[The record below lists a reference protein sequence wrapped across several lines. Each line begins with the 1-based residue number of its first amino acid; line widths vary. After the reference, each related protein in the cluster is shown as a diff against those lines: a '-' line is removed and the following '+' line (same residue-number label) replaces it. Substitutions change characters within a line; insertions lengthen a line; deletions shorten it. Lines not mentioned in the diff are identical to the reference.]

1 MPDRAGGAYRW
12 GDTSGRTVVAEVV
25 GARGADGFPWSAM
38 RDGGVRR
45 TPGFMSKEEH
55 ALLKVERGE
64 VDPVHAFGTLRMP
77 VSIGPERMARVAEL
91 VDG

>member
-64 VDPVHAFGTLRMP
+64 VDPVDAFRKLRIGTR
-77 VSIGPERMARVAEL
+77 VSPERMERVAAL
-91 VDG
+91 IDG